1 MTTPPN
7 APDNSKSKLGAVL
20 LVDDTGNSWRYDMD
34 FSELFATL

>member
-20 LVDDTGNSWRYDMD
+20 LVDDEKPLL
-34 FSELFATL
+34 ELYA